1 MPILRPNV
9 YLKEKR
15 FVNTGEDK
23 NVRAGT
29 NVYTVD
35 DGDADDIIRIE
46 NQKTANQMK
55 INNQLFCQRL
65 CCAAILGGA
74 IAAGGAGR

>member
-46 NQKTANQMK
+46 NAKYNILSQA
-55 INNQLFCQRL
+55 FCQRL